1 MSGKPFAP
9 TDYDVELGRML
20 ATMRM
25 RLGLSQKDVANKVGV
40 TFQQIQKY
48 ETADN
53 RLSVSR
59 LHQIVTKCFGMGIS
73 DFLNEAAKPYNRN
86 ADLTD
91 IIRKLYNTNPTGQ
104 KLIAQIATCVALA
117 HPKSAATMV

>member
-1 MSGKPFAP
+1 MSGKPYAP

-59 LHQIVTKCFGMGIS
+59 LHQIVTKSFNMTVS
-73 DFLNEAAKPYNRN
+73 DFLGEVAQPYNHN
-86 ADLTD
+86 AQLTN
-91 IIRKLYNTNPTGQ
+91 IIRTLYNMNHTGQ
-104 KLIAQIATCVALA
+104 KLMAQIATCVALA
-117 HPKSAATMV
+117 HPKSDTDK